1 MKKLAAG
8 ALCLALLWLLQALLM
23 PKYMTSTPEGAMI
36 REYYDSAGDHNVIFT
51 GDCEVYEN
59 FSPVTLWEEHGIN
72 AWIRG
77 SPQQTIWQSYYL
89 MEETLEY
96 ETPDVM
102 VYNVF
107 AMCYDTPESTGSQSR
122 REAYN
127 RITLDGMKWSFSKW
141 KAVQASLTEE
151 EKQWEGI
158 LTYLFPILRFH
169 DRWAQLTKEDVTYL
183 FHRDT
188 VTYNGYLMQTGVKPM
203 TEAHVT
209 APRADYTFGEN
220 SWYYL
225 EKMAALCRDHGVQL
239 VLIKSP
245 TLYPAWWPEWE
256 SQIEDFAREQNLLYV
271 NMLEYQQELGIDWNQ
286 DTYDTGLHLNV
297 YGAEKASRWFGRILA
312 EECGVPDRRGEK
324 ELSAQ
329 WEQTIQQYQR
339 QKAEAKEETQ

>member
-1 MKKLAAG
+1 MKKACFFLSCG
-8 ALCLALLWLLQALLM
+8 LLLWLLQQLLV
-23 PKYMTSTPEGAMI
+23 PKYMTYAPEGALI
-36 REYYDSAGDHNVIFT
+36 GEYYAEAGGHDVIFI

-59 FSPVTLWEEHGIN
+59 VSPITLWQEYGIPSY
-72 AWIRG
+72 IRG

-89 MEETLEY
+89 LEETFTY
-96 ETPDVM
+96 ETPQV
-102 VYNVF
+102 VVFNVL
-107 AMCYDTPESTGSQSR
+107 AMQYDTPADTGPESR

-127 RITLDGMKWSFSKW
+127 RLTLDTMAWSPQKW
-141 KAVQASLTEE
+141 KAIRASLTES
-151 EKQWEGI
+151 EKTWEAEM
-158 LTYLFPILRFH
+158 TYLFPILRFH